1 MQSYGKKDKIGLFSF
16 VLYIFASKNKTMMI
30 NHIDYFLPGEGFLN
44 SPETLEKVANEK
56 EITSVYALVKD
67 EHFNTELNKN
77 NIKVVCFH
85 DFLSTEML
93 HQLIEH
99 ATSPYIL
106 SKLKH

>member
-1 MQSYGKKDKIGLFSF
+1 
-16 VLYIFASKNKTMMI
+16 MI

-77 NIKVVCFH
+77 NIKVVLFSR
-85 DFLSTEML
+85 LSFYRN
-93 HQLIEH
+93 
-99 ATSPYIL
+99 ATPID
-106 SKLKH
+106 

>member
-16 VLYIFASKNKTMMI
+16 VLYIFASKNKTTMI

-77 NIKVVCFH
+77 NIKE
-85 DFLSTEML
+85 L
-93 HQLIEH
+93 
-99 ATSPYIL
+99 
-106 SKLKH
+106 